1 MATNIDEQ
9 DWLNFLETGNTIPK
23 DKANNNCICEWT
35 GIEEIYK
42 KAKELGI
49 KTSPLDIRSVVER
62 LFNIKV
68 YEADLDRNISGFI
81 ERISGQEWAI
91 YLNQWESKLRQNFTI
106 AHELGHFI
114 KHRDILLS
122 GSHIDQ
128 VLFRDTENSDV
139 EMEASEYAAN
149 LLMPKHKFDEYIK
162 NGITN
167 IEELSKKFGVSSAA
181 IRYRAYKLKY
191 ISEY

>member
-9 DWLNFLETGNTIPK
+9 DWLNYLETGTTPQAKTNK
-23 DKANNNCICEWT
+23 NSVYEVSS
-35 GIEEIYK
+35 IEEIYK
-42 KAKELGI
+42 KSKELGI
-49 KTSPLDIRSVVER
+49 ETNPLDIKSVVEK

-81 ERISGQEWAI
+81 ERISGDEWAI
-91 YLNQWESKLRQNFTI
+91 YLNQWESKFRQNFTI

-128 VLFRDTENSDV
+128 VLFRDTENSDI

-149 LLMPKHKFDEYIK
+149 LLMPKNKFDEYIK
-162 NGITN
+162 SGINN